1 MLAVAV
7 LTCGLLVGIAGS
19 AIAAPAP
26 TLSQA
31 QAKLR
36 QLQAQFDKLSQQ
48 YDSVQQQLTAT
59 NQKLAVIK
67 SQASKYQAAFTTLQ
81 KQVAQIAV
89 AAYEDPSLSNSL
101 TLLSSGS
108 PQQILNQASILQQLS
123 TSNNAKVAQFL
134 ADAKALTVAQ
144 AQVLRAR
151 VGIESLKKKLAT
163 QRQTLSNMV
172 AQETA
177 LVQRLSPAAAAQAAP
192 GVSGTTSATF
202 TGSTATQGGKAVQA
216 AYARLG
222 CPYLFGGTTCQPGYD
237 CSGLTQAVWAV
248 AGVSIP
254 RTSEEQFAQ
263 LPHVALANIQPGDLL
278 VFNAEGHV
286 GIYVGVVNG
295 VRSLIDAPHSGV
307 PVELVQF
314 TGWYQ
319 TTFDGAVRP

>member
-1 MLAVAV
+1 MPSVRRIVRQRGTVLAVAV

-202 TGSTATQGGKAVQA
+202 TGSTA
-216 AYARLG
+216 
-222 CPYLFGGTTCQPGYD
+222 
-237 CSGLTQAVWAV
+237 
-248 AGVSIP
+248 
-254 RTSEEQFAQ
+254 
-263 LPHVALANIQPGDLL
+263 
-278 VFNAEGHV
+278 
-286 GIYVGVVNG
+286 
-295 VRSLIDAPHSGV
+295 
-307 PVELVQF
+307 
-314 TGWYQ
+314 
-319 TTFDGAVRP
+319 